1 MSKDAKPESKASKSA
16 EGSKDQKPKKD
27 KPKGGVTINPRKD

>member
-1 MSKDAKPESKASKSA
+1 MSKDPKKESKASKSA
-16 EGSKDQKPKKD
+16 EAGKDQKPKKD

>member
-1 MSKDAKPESKASKSA
+1 MSKDPGKESNAPKSA
-16 EGSKDQKPKKD
+16 EESKDQKPKKD